1 MTAWPAHAFPRA
13 AAVAVATLLALAAWL
28 ALPPAGG
35 QTPERATGPVAGV
48 PGRLVYAAYTADAR
62 SVLRTYAIA
71 TGVTTDLATF
81 PGGVYA
87 ASPAA
92 SRDGRRIA
100 FSVYR
105 PAPPPSLEPG
115 GVDIDVMDAAGRG
128 RRTALAHDVPGSS
141 LVDVTWTPDG
151 RALVYAR
158 VSRDGKTQIE
168 RASVDLPRPQV
179 LVRDAVAPA
188 ISTRGHLAYV
198 RVDPATYAPSL
209 WLARAD
215 GTGAR
220 ALVQDPAFLGFGI
233 PRFSP
238 DARRIAFPAVGGPP
252 RDPQRRSRLPGGWRH
267 ALAGPQ
273 PAWAHGLPM
282 DLWIVDVEG
291 SGLRQL
297 TMVGEDDATP
307 AWSADGRWIALIGA
321 RGLYLLDPARG
332 VLRLLV
338 EDGAGGGLD
347 WLVR

>member
-1 MTAWPAHAFPRA
+1 MTPVPASALRPA
-13 AAVAVATLLALAAWL
+13 AATLGTLLTLAAWL

-35 QTPERATGPVAGV
+35 QAPERATGPVAGI
-48 PGRLVYAAYTADAR
+48 PGRLLYAAYTADAR
-62 SVLRTYAIA
+62 SVLRTYTIA
-71 TGVTTDLATF
+71 TGATADLATF
-81 PGGVYA
+81 PAGVYA

-105 PAPPPSLEPG
+105 PAPPPALEPG
-115 GVDIDVMDAAGRG
+115 GVDIDVMDVAGRS
-128 RRTALAHDVPGSS
+128 RRTAVAHDVPGSS

-158 VSRDGKTQIE
+158 ASRDGKTRIE

-179 LVRDAVAPA
+179 LAHDAVAPA
-188 ISTRGHLAYV
+188 VSTRGHLAYV

-220 ALVQDPAFLGFGI
+220 ALVENPAFLEFGI

-252 RDPQRRSRLPGGWRH
+252 RDPQRRSHRPGTWRR
-267 ALAGPQ
+267 ALAGPR

-282 DLWIVDVEG
+282 DLWIVTIDG

-297 TMVGEDDATP
+297 TTVGEDDATP

-321 RGLYLLDPARG
+321 RGLYLLDPG
-332 VLRLLV
+332 QGTLRLLV